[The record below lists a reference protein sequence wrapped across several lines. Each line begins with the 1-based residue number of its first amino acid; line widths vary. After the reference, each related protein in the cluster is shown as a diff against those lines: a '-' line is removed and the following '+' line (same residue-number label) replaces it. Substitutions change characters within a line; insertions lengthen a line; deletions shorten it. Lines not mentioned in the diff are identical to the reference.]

1 MRKSFSDSGLSAK
14 RSFRLLAAGLSA
26 LAVIAL
32 SAISCRNTSPSN
44 YRGLPKQYTL
54 AYQQIYGHCYDSLPD
69 VAVVALDLYSDGL
82 ELDKDKHIKG
92 TGYNLCLSDIFV
104 PDSLLETGSYR
115 SDTTGIAHTFLPG
128 RDFEGY
134 PTGIYI
140 LNIEEDK
147 VLHIQLV
154 DSGSFVYRNDSLLF
168 TLYYRNTYGGRAI
181 YNCSFHGELIPWLK
195 R

>member
-1 MRKSFSDSGLSAK
+1 MRKIFIIHYSLFI
-14 RSFRLLAAGLSA
+14 

-32 SAISCRNTSPSN
+32 GAVSCTPNKPSS
-44 YRGLPKQYTL
+44 YRGLPKEYTL
-54 AYQQIYGHCYDSLPD
+54 AYQQIYGHCYDSLPE

-82 ELDKDKHIKG
+82 ELDKDKRIKG
-92 TGYNLCLSDIFV
+92 TGYNLYLSDIFV

-115 SDTTGIAHTFLPG
+115 SDTSGKAFTFLPG

-134 PTGIYI
+134 PTGMYL

-147 VLHIQLV
+147 VLYIQLL
-154 DSGSFVYRNDSLLF
+154 DSGSFAFRNDSLLF
-168 TLYYRNTYGGRAI
+168 TLYYRNSSGGRTT
-181 YNCSFHGELIPWLK
+181 YNCSFHGEILPWLK